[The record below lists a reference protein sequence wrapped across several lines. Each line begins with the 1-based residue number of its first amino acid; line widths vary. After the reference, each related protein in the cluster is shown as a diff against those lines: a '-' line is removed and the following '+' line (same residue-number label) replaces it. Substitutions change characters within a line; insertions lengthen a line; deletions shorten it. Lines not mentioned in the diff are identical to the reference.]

1 MFFCCFLELF
11 TSDQEDDR
19 VFASNSLSFRTSFN
33 STVDYRRAAPVH
45 LTVGLKV
52 LVLVLTW

>member
-1 MFFCCFLELF
+1 MIEYLRQIACH
-11 TSDQEDDR
+11 
-19 VFASNSLSFRTSFN
+19 FRTSFN